1 MASQRITVSLPSGLL
16 KGIDKRSKN
25 RSEFMQRAVR
35 HEFERELT
43 EKLNQSL
50 NSPHPKSISLEEEG
64 VVEWLESLPDEATG
78 LGDPPVGA
86 GIRWAQDTGW
96 EKLEP

>member
-64 VVEWLESLPDEATG
+64 VVEWLESLPDEAAD
-78 LGDPPVGA
+78 LGDPSKGKT
-86 GIRWAQDTGW
+86 IHWSQDMGW
-96 EKLEP
+96 DKT